1 MSKTTTILQTD
12 IRDKKGKVIG
22 KKTLRIVKWKSIN
35 LSQDQSYSL
44 MYLARI
50 WKKDALIAKDY

>member
-22 KKTLRIVKWKSIN
+22 KKTLRIVK
-35 LSQDQSYSL
+35 
-44 MYLARI
+44 
-50 WKKDALIAKDY
+50 